1 MKAHQQTIGLN
12 DEWLTPRWIL
22 APLGEFDLDP
32 CAPIERPWNTAKTHY
47 TFENDGLRLPWAGRV
62 WLNPPFN
69 RNERPRWM
77 QRMASHNNGIMLVPA
92 ACETEA
98 FQKYVFGKAAG
109 LLMLNR
115 RPHFCAVDGVEARAN
130 SGCTICLVAYG
141 EPNLDALIDSGLG
154 TVLLEA
160 A

>member
-32 CAPIERPWNTAKTHY
+32 CSPVERPWNTARTHY
-47 TFENDGLRLPWAGRV
+47 TIQNDGLKLPWAGRV

-69 RNERPRWM
+69 RNERPEWM
-77 QRMASHNNGIMLVPA
+77 QRMAAHNNGIMLVPA

-98 FQKYVFGKAAG
+98 FQRHVFGKASG
-109 LLMLNR
+109 ILMLSR
-115 RPHFCAVDGVEARAN
+115 RPHFCAVDGVEAKAN
-130 SGCTICLVAYG
+130 SGCTICLVSYG
-141 EPNLDALIDSGLG
+141 QSNLDALIDSGLG
-154 TVLLEA
+154 TVLMEVA
-160 A
+160 